1 MSKPTVNSNFYEI
14 YGEIWSKTERRELE
28 RLDTA
33 NKIKTLSTLLNGI
46 KPRSILDYGCGLG
59 DALHLLANH
68 FQVTDATGVD
78 ISSTMIAAARREHP
92 EYTFVHGGVEMVEGR
107 KVDLI
112 TFIDVLE
119 HLEDIPL
126 ALSTAKRSA
135 TYIAIKIPLEKTWL
149 IALLNVLGLKQS
161 RSLAYESEGHLYE
174 FNRGEI
180 EAILS
185 KTGLMIIRA
194 QRRFVMGREFL
205 FSDLVGRRM
214 RDKTGLLGKVN
225 YCLYVLLKR
234 LPYSV
239 TTSILRLYMGDD
251 LYIVCKEREQ
261 GC

>member
-1 MSKPTVNSNFYEI
+1 
-14 YGEIWSKTERRELE
+14 
-28 RLDTA
+28 
-33 NKIKTLSTLLNGI
+33 
-46 KPRSILDYGCGLG
+46 LDYGCGLG
-59 DALHLLANH
+59 DALQLLANH
-68 FQVTDATGVD
+68 FQVTDATGID

-92 EYTFVHGGVEMVEGR
+92 ECSFVHGGIDMLDR
-107 KVDLI
+107 HKVDLI

-126 ALSTAKRSA
+126 VLTNAKRSA

-149 IALLNVLGLKQS
+149 IAALNLLRLKQP

-194 QRRFVMGREFL
+194 QRRFVMEREFL

-214 RDKTGLLGKVN
+214 KNKTGLIGKAN
-225 YCLYVLLKR
+225 YCLYLLLKR

-239 TTSILRLYMGDD
+239 TTSILRPYMGDD

>member
-1 MSKPTVNSNFYEI
+1 MIKPNLSSNFYET
-14 YGEIWSKTERRELE
+14 YREIWSKTERRELE

-33 NKIKTLSTLLNGI
+33 NKIKNLSTLLNGI

-59 DALHLLANH
+59 DALHLLANR
-68 FQVTDATGVD
+68 FKVTDATGVD
-78 ISSTMIAAARREHP
+78 ISSTMIGAARREHP
-92 EYTFVHGGVEMVEGR
+92 ECTFVHGGIEVVEGR
-107 KVDLI
+107 KLDLI

-119 HLEDIPL
+119 HLEDIPAVL
-126 ALSTAKRSA
+126 TIAKRSA

-149 IALLNVLGLKQS
+149 IALLNVLRLKQP

-185 KTGLMIIRA
+185 KTGLMTIRA
-194 QRRFVMGREFL
+194 QHRFVMEREFL

-214 RDKTGLLGKVN
+214 KNKTGLIGKLN
-225 YCLYVLLKR
+225 YCLYLLLKR

-239 TTSILRLYMGDD
+239 TTSILRPYMGDD
-251 LYIVCKEREQ
+251 LYLVCKEREQ